1 MATATPWGGQPL
13 ATTRLPS
20 LVHGATGPVQG
31 RGGAQRSRGHGCPPH
46 HTAGPTCSPPPLQAA
61 PVLDLRPGSPVLP
74 AGAAPG
80 PPGSPPAH
88 SPAWGSNNPRRGC
101 CLLLQTGEAAQALE
115 TGLRARAQGPSKS
128 WRPAT
133 GSVWARWP
141 WMPPTGQRRPQRQ
154 EVRGSAGWEA
164 GKPRSAGPSGQP
176 GLPGGQASRGVGEGQ
191 RATGPGH
198 GLNSSDVSTAPL
210 ASPGPAP
217 GPPCARPVL
226 GEVGGAGTAHP
237 PDV

>member
-46 HTAGPTCSPPPLQAA
+46 HTAGPTCSPPPLQAV

-80 PPGSPPAH
+80 PSGSRPAH
-88 SPAWGSNNPRRGC
+88 SPAWGSNNPQRGC

-128 WRPAT
+128 WVTEAWHPAT
-133 GSVWARWP
+133 GASGLGGHGCPQLGRGGP
-141 WMPPTGQRRPQRQ
+141 RGRRCGEAP
-154 EVRGSAGWEA
+154 A
-164 GKPRSAGPSGQP
+164 GKPGSLGLQAQVGSRAFQEGRPAVGWARGSEQP
-176 GLPGGQASRGVGEGQ
+176 DP
-191 RATGPGH
+191 AT
-198 GLNSSDVSTAPL
+198 A
-210 ASPGPAP
+210 
-217 GPPCARPVL
+217 
-226 GEVGGAGTAHP
+226 
-237 PDV
+237 